1 MRLRSR
7 RFRLRLRSR
16 LWLRRSRLWRLRS
29 SRLVEVEVRIE
40 GGVVHVNVGQKLLK
54 RNISSTVILGDVIC
68 FRN

>member
-1 MRLRSR
+1 M
-7 RFRLRLRSR
+7 
-16 LWLRRSRLWRLRS
+16 WRLRS